1 MKYDYRVEDK
11 GDYALVILPEKVMS
25 PLSDH
30 FKPAMQQAYELGHK
44 TIVID
49 CTDLKMFKTVGFTYV
64 IAYHKKMKDRGGE
77 IKMIN
82 VSNDSIKEKFR
93 TVEMSKLLS
102 IEEV

>member
-11 GDYALVILPEKVMS
+11 GDYALVILPEKVMI
-25 PLSDH
+25 PHLFN
-30 FKPAMQQAYELGHK
+30 FKPAMQQAYELGHN

-49 CTDLKMFKTVGFTYV
+49 CTDLQMFDTAGFAYV
-64 IAYHKKMKDRGGE
+64 VAFQKKMIDRGGE

-82 VSNDSIKEKFR
+82 VGNDYVKEMFR
-93 TVEMSKLLS
+93 TIEMSKLLS